1 MRSARSTAP
10 GAPPNAPVAAAAP
23 ETRAS
28 AAIPVRPAF
37 AVAFAPALERRSG
50 FFLDRDRSA
59 LAVVLAIT
67 ESPTHPVPPSSIR
80 LDHPHR
86 VVAPRT
92 QETTGVP
99 LCEKRHE
106 LSDPR
111 VAEPLE
117 CATDSDRRFGFPA
130 PRLMHEARADR

>member
-28 AAIPVRPAF
+28 AATPAPAF
-37 AVAFAPALERRSG
+37 TLVFAPAPERRSG
-50 FFLDRDRSA
+50 FFSDRDRSV

-67 ESPTHPVPPSSIR
+67 ASPTHPAPPSNIR

-86 VVAPRT
+86 TLLHTR
-92 QETTGVP
+92 
-99 LCEKRHE
+99 KR
-106 LSDPR
+106 
-111 VAEPLE
+111 
-117 CATDSDRRFGFPA
+117 RRA
-130 PRLMHEARADR
+130 SRST